1 MWGKCYIRV
10 KNNLAM
16 KTKLEACQS
25 SVTQPFPTL
34 CEPKDCI
41 RPRQASL
48 SITSSQSLL
57 KLMSTKSVMPS
68 NQLILCCSL
77 LLLPSA
83 FPSNRV
89 FFKASVLRIRWPK
102 YWSFS
107 LSISLSNEYSG
118 LIFFRIDWLDLTAVQ
133 GTFKSLLQHHSSKA
147 SLLRCSDFFM
157 VQLSDPYM
165 TTGKTIASTRWT
177 FVTKIIYL
185 LFNMLF
191 RHARTKENTL

>member
-10 KNNLAM
+10 KNNLAV

-34 CEPKDCI
+34 REPRDCI
-41 RPRQASL
+41 RPRQACL
-48 SITSSQSLL
+48 SITNSQSLL

-68 NQLILCCSL
+68 NHLILCCSL

-89 FFKASVLRIRWPK
+89 FFKGSVLCIRWRK

-118 LIFFRIDWLDLTAVQ
+118 LISFRMDWLDLTAVQ
-133 GTFKSLLQHHSSKA
+133 GTFKSLLQCHSSKA

-157 VQLSDPYM
+157 VQLSHPYM
-165 TTGKTIASTRWT
+165 TTGKTIASTTWI
-177 FVTKIIYL
+177 FVSKVIYL

-191 RHARTKENTL
+191 RQVSTKENTL